1 MKKYIKKLLV
11 ALETVCNNNPVSI
24 DELILIL
31 NELNL
36 NDVRD
41 IHHNLNNDIFYLL
54 IKNVGD
60 RDLIKL
66 IIEDIGIDKLKITKL
81 SNFLKVKDEQTSRNG
96 SYLVNKCGMV
106 LVDSPYS
113 RKITSTTIYNEFSDT
128 LIMDEWK

>member
-1 MKKYIKKLLV
+1 MV

-96 SYLVNKCGMV
+96 SYLINKCSMA

-128 LIMDEWK
+128 LITDEWK